1 MGLFFCCCLPLSLLF
16 SISIKVTF
24 EPEMATVC
32 GNLLRIQMTYGE
44 NRSFSNPLF
53 HFGDSITSSADG
65 MI

>member
-1 MGLFFCCCLPLSLLF
+1 MGLFFVVVFLAF

-32 GNLLRIQMTYGE
+32 GNLLRIQMTFGA
-44 NRSFSNPLF
+44 NRSMAWPLF
-53 HFGDSITSSADG
+53 HFGDSITNNITG